1 MSFLKKL
8 TLPPSRKNKAHDEV
22 EALQT
27 KQRKTTNLG
36 EPRNGRMRQADTLRH
51 QIQEIALTHDLKKM
65 AKNTRTKQTH
75 SKTADSRGESK
86 GAR

>member
-1 MSFLKKL
+1 MTFFALPIRQKGANKAEREKNNELFLKKL

-36 EPRNGRMRQADTLRH
+36 EPRNGRMRQADT
-51 QIQEIALTHDLKKM
+51 
-65 AKNTRTKQTH
+65 
-75 SKTADSRGESK
+75 
-86 GAR
+86 